1 MLVVVVIA
9 WVVVAYI
16 SGAVSTLTVYVTVGV
31 GTDSIQ
37 VGEDTL
43 FTYSTIIVFT
53 ILYKPRIEVVIQES
67 SKTSTTPAW
76 HLTTRKT
83 TENSDKGIADAT
95 ASQQPAECHH
105 YRCSIHCR
113 ASPKDPRIWPEASR
127 MSASL

>member
-31 GTDSIQ
+31 GTDSTRARK
-37 VGEDTL
+37 DTL
-43 FTYSTIIVFT
+43 YTYSTIIFYT
-53 ILYKPRIEVVIQES
+53 LLYKPRMGVVIQES
-67 SKTSTTPAW
+67 PNISTSPAW

-83 TENSDKGIADAT
+83 AENSDKGIADAK
-95 ASQQPAECHH
+95 ASQQPAECHQ

-113 ASPKDPRIWPEASR
+113 ASPKDPRTWPEASR